1 MENTLQR
8 THTSVNVGQAE
19 RYISLVAGAFVVSAV
34 LRRGLVYVLLGLGG
48 AYLIYRGLTG
58 HDVLYSML
66 GITREED
73 GEQKGIK
80 VSRAITVN
88 KPVEEVYRFWRNFE
102 NLPLFME
109 HLESVTVT
117 GGNRSHWVAKAPLD
131 RTVEWDAE
139 ITNERAN
146 ELISWRSVP
155 GSDVENMGTVRFKPA
170 PGGRGTEVHVVLDYN
185 PPGGSVGA
193 AVAKLFGEE
202 PDQQVREDLRHFKQM
217 LETGETPTNGGSTR
231 DQA

>member
-1 MENTLQR
+1 MEQTPQR
-8 THTSVNVGQAE
+8 THNNINVGMAE
-19 RYISLVAGAFVVSAV
+19 RYISLAAGAFVVSAV
-34 LRRGLVYVLLGLGG
+34 LRRALAHILLGVGG

-58 HDVLYSML
+58 HDVIYTML

-73 GEQKGIK
+73 GQRKGIK
-80 VSRAITVN
+80 VSRAVTVN

-139 ITNERAN
+139 ITDERQNES
-146 ELISWRSVP
+146 ISWRSVP
-155 GSDVENMGTVRFKPA
+155 GSDVENMGTVRFHPA
-170 PGGRGTEVHVVLDYN
+170 SGGRGTEVHVALEYS

-193 AVAKLFGEE
+193 VVAKLFGEE
-202 PDQQVREDLRHFKQM
+202 PDQQIREDLRHFKQV
-217 LETGETPTNGGSTR
+217 LETGETPPNGGSVR
-231 DQA
+231 QA